1 MQAQIFRK
9 SFGALCKV
17 ALLTSSIPV
26 IAQTTSP
33 SPITLNQAQSEQG
46 IEVVL
51 DHFLIDPTNSVPS
64 TSKPLPLDGSW
75 SGSNA
80 TDSCPRTKYPCFHI
94 LYRVP
99 SLAITCDWTVL
110 LRETV
115 PQGLILDMNENA
127 ARYFTYKTLDDASK
141 HPMIERISTRA
152 PSFSP
157 IAKPEHADGT
167 IKMLAHIDTS
177 GHVTKV
183 ELISGPQ
190 LLCDSATDA
199 VKKWVYKPLMI
210 DSVAIPIQL
219 LVTFSF
225 VSH

>member
-1 MQAQIFRK
+1 MQAQIFWK
-9 SFGALCKV
+9 AFGTLCEV
-17 ALLTSSIPV
+17 ALLTSSIAV
-26 IAQTTSP
+26 IAQTNLP
-33 SPITLNQAQSEQG
+33 SPPTINQAESEQG

-51 DHFLIDPTNSVPS
+51 SHFLVDPTNSVPN
-64 TSKPLPLDGSW
+64 TNKPLPLDGSW
-75 SGSNA
+75 SRSNA
-80 TDSCPRTKYPCFHI
+80 TDSCPTTKHPCFHI

-115 PQGLILDMNENA
+115 PQGLILGMNENA

-141 HPMIERISTRA
+141 HPMIERISTKA

-157 IAKPEHADGT
+157 IAKPEQADGA

-177 GHVTKV
+177 GHVAKV
-183 ELISGPQ
+183 ELISGPE
-190 LLCDSATDA
+190 LLRDGATNA

-210 DSVAIPIQL
+210 DSVAVPIQL
-219 LVTFSF
+219 LVTLSF